1 METPSNKVP
10 AASKGLMDMLD
21 RLGVNGKMD
30 MQATIIRQTRII
42 TNSIPMS
49 QVVAG
54 IGASGVYPDV
64 HA

>member
-1 METPSNKVP
+1 
-10 AASKGLMDMLD
+10 MDMLD